1 MISQGVTTNQLAG
14 PIVGD
19 AQVREFLSMVS
30 RKFAQK
36 PFKAHSVFSGGHAQ
50 TLGAYAWPRRY
61 RFQRFSRL
69 DAERLFEVEPGVRV
83 LAHCRWQS
91 RPAESP
97 TVILWH
103 GIEGSTASVY
113 MIAAAD
119 KAFRA
124 GYNVLRVNF
133 RNCGGTEHLT
143 PTLYH
148 GGLSGDLRGIIN
160 ELIIKDGLKRIYPI
174 GFSLGGNVV
183 LKLAGEFGENP
194 PRQVAAIC
202 AISPSVDLAASTELI
217 LQKRNWLYHGNFV
230 RNLKRKV
237 RAKHKLFP
245 GSYNLSKLG
254 SVRTLRDFDEHFT
267 STANGFINA
276 DDYYY
281 RCSSVRVVEQIRVPT
296 LIIHSEDDPFIP
308 FEPLRERI
316 FAENPYLLL
325 LKTQRGGHVAFIGA
339 KTAGEDRF
347 WAENRA
353 IEFCGLVEHRL
364 ANYF

>member
-1 MISQGVTTNQLAG
+1 MDLPASTFNVLEG
-14 PIVGD
+14 PSVSD
-19 AQVREFLSMVS
+19 AQVSEFLSKVS
-30 RKFAQK
+30 TTFTQK
-36 PFKAHSVFSGGHAQ
+36 PFRAHPVFNGGHAQ

-61 RFQRFSRL
+61 RFQRFSKL
-69 DAERLFEVEPGVRV
+69 DDSRLFEVEPGVNV
-83 LAHCRWQS
+83 LAHCRWQP

-113 MIAAAD
+113 MIATAH
-119 KAFRA
+119 KAFQA
-124 GYNVLRVNF
+124 GFNVLRVNF

-148 GGLSGDLRGIIN
+148 GGLSGDLRAIIS
-160 ELIIKDGLKRIYPI
+160 ELVIKDSLRRIYPI

-183 LKLAGEFGENP
+183 LKLAGEFGTTP
-194 PRQVAAIC
+194 PPHIAAIC
-202 AISPSVDLAASTELI
+202 AISPSVDLAASTALI
-217 LQKRNWLYHGNFV
+217 LQKRNRLYHGNFV

-245 GSYNLSKLG
+245 GQYDLTKLDA
-254 SVRTLRDFDEHFT
+254 VRTLRDFDEHFT
-267 STANGFINA
+267 SIHNGFNNA

-281 RCSSVRVVEQIRVPT
+281 RCSSIRVVHQIRVPT

-308 FEPLRERI
+308 FDPLRANI
-316 FAENPYLLL
+316 FAENPYVFL
-325 LKTQRGGHVAFIGA
+325 LKTERGGHVAFIGSKA
-339 KTAGEDRF
+339 QGEDRF

-353 IEFCGLVEHRL
+353 IEFCSL
-364 ANYF
+364 AERWLG